1 MRASLPVL
9 LLGLVLL
16 PLACGP
22 GEVTE
27 LPGEG
32 DAGEPVSDSGTVFP
46 SPEDDAGT
54 PATADA
60 GTPPPDAG
68 PVGPPED
75 AGASVPDAGPTPLD
89 AGTPDAG
96 ASLRIVVLSDLNS
109 SYGSTTYEPSVHNA
123 VSALT
128 SSVKPDLVLIS
139 GDMVAGQQAGLN
151 YAAMWQAF
159 HAAVTTPLTQA
170 GIPVA
175 PAPGNHD
182 ASAYSGF
189 EAERNEYRT
198 QWEPARRPAVTMVDG
213 SNFPFRY
220 SFTFKGV
227 FFVALD
233 ATTVGALS
241 SAQKT
246 WVQQQLDG
254 AAGYPVKI
262 VYGHVPIR
270 PTAIGRETQVMGDAA
285 FESMLKAR
293 GALFVGGHHH
303 GYYPGVSN
311 GLRHVVTPCIGAG
324 PRTLIGTS
332 GTSPRGFVVIDVAG
346 GAITSI
352 EARTGTSSG
361 FNSTIARASL
371 PVEIR
376 SGSHLL
382 TRDDLAVP

>member
-1 MRASLPVL
+1 MRLAL
-9 LLGLVLL
+9 LLLSLALL
-16 PLACGP
+16 PLGCGD
-22 GEVTE
+22 GVADG
-27 LPGEG
+27 LPRDGDP
-32 DAGEPVSDSGTVFP
+32 DAGTAALDGGSGQEEQP
-46 SPEDDAGT
+46 DAGT
-54 PATADA
+54 PARADAGEAPGSDAGAPTPVDAGQPTADA
-60 GTPPPDAG
+60 GTP
-68 PVGPPED
+68 
-75 AGASVPDAGPTPLD
+75 D

-96 ASLRIVVLSDLNS
+96 ATLRVVVLSDLNG
-109 SYGSTTYEPSVHNA
+109 SYGSTTYETSVHQA

-151 YAAMWQAF
+151 YAAMWQGF

-182 ASAYSGF
+182 ASAYAGF
-189 EAERNEYRT
+189 EAERDEYLA
-198 QWEPARRPAVTMVDG
+198 QWEPARRPAVQMVDG

-220 SFTFKGV
+220 SFTFKGA

-241 SAQKT
+241 GAQKT

-254 AAGYPVKI
+254 AAAYPVRI

-270 PTAIGRETQVMGDAA
+270 PTTVGRETQVMGDAA

-303 GYYPGVSN
+303 GYYPGVTN

-324 PRTLIGTS
+324 PRALIGTA
-332 GTSPRGFVVIDVAG
+332 GASPRGFVVIDIAFGQVS
-346 GAITSI
+346 AIQ
-352 EARTGTSSG
+352 ARTGSG
-361 FNSTIARASL
+361 FTSTIARSSL
-371 PVEIR
+371 PASIR
-376 SGSHLL
+376 YGSHLL
-382 TRDDLAVP
+382 TRDDLAGY

>member
-1 MRASLPVL
+1 MRTALFMVAL
-9 LLGLVLL
+9 ALL
-16 PLACGP
+16 PLGCGD
-22 GEVTE
+22 GVADE
-27 LPGEG
+27 LPWDTLRDGGIGFVDGGREEPPG
-32 DAGEPVSDSGTVFP
+32 DSGTLLAPDAGTGLDAGEPVDGGT
-46 SPEDDAGT
+46 A
-54 PATADA
+54 
-60 GTPPPDAG
+60 
-68 PVGPPED
+68 
-75 AGASVPDAGPTPLD
+75 VPDAGAPD

-96 ASLRIVVLSDLNS
+96 APDAGATLRVVVLSDLNG
-109 SYGSTTYEPSVHNA
+109 SYGSTTYESSVHQA

-128 SSVKPDLVLIS
+128 SAVKPDLVLIS
-139 GDMVAGQQAGLN
+139 GDMVAGQQAGLD
-151 YAAMWQAF
+151 YAAMWQGF

-182 ASAYSGF
+182 ASAYPGF
-189 EAERNEYRT
+189 EAERDEYLA
-198 QWEPARRPAVTMVDG
+198 QWQPARRPAVQMVDD

-220 SFTFKGV
+220 SFTFKGA

-233 ATTVGALS
+233 ATTAGQLS

-254 AAGYPVKI
+254 AVGYPVRI

-270 PTAIGRETQVMGDAA
+270 PTAVGRETQVMGDSA

-303 GYYPGVSN
+303 GYYPGVTN

-324 PRTLIGTS
+324 PRALIGTS
-332 GTSPRGFVVIDVAG
+332 GASPRGFVVIDIAG
-346 GAITSI
+346 GQVTSVQ
-352 EARTGTSSG
+352 ARTGTG
-361 FNSTIARASL
+361 FTSNIARSALPAS
-371 PVEIR
+371 IS

-382 TRDDLAVP
+382 TRDDLAGY

>member
-1 MRASLPVL
+1 MRASLSVL

-22 GEVTE
+22 GEATD
-27 LPGEG
+27 LPGDVDAGAEG
-32 DAGEPVSDSGTVFP
+32 DAGAVSPTPDEDAGTTPLEDAGSPPPDGGPTLP
-46 SPEDDAGT
+46 SDDAGSST
-54 PATADA
+54 
-60 GTPPPDAG
+60 PDAG
-68 PVGPPED
+68 PPSPSD
-75 AGASVPDAGPTPLD
+75 AGM
-89 AGTPDAG
+89 PDAG

-123 VSALT
+123 VAALT
-128 SSVKPDLVLIS
+128 SSIQPDLVLIS

-151 YAAMWQAF
+151 YAAMWQGF

-189 EAERNEYRT
+189 EAERNEYRA

-233 ATTVGALS
+233 ATTVGALP

-332 GTSPRGFVVIDVAG
+332 GTSARGFVVIDVAG

-352 EARTGTSSG
+352 EARTGTGSG
-361 FNSTIARASL
+361 FNSTITRASL
-371 PVEIR
+371 PAEIR

>member
-1 MRASLPVL
+1 VRACLPLL
-9 LLGLVLL
+9 LLGFVLL

-22 GEVTE
+22 GEATD
-27 LPGEG
+27 LPG
-32 DAGEPVSDSGTVFP
+32 DQDSGTAAGD
-46 SPEDDAGT
+46 SGT
-54 PATADA
+54 PAPPPGDD
-60 GTPPPDAG
+60 GGNTPFPDAG
-68 PVGPPED
+68 PPPDGGTAPPPED
-75 AGASVPDAGPTPLD
+75 AGTAAPDAGQAPAD

-96 ASLRIVVLSDLNS
+96 ASLRIAVLSDLNG
-109 SYGSTTYEPSVHNA
+109 SYGSTTYEASVHNA

-151 YAAMWQAF
+151 YAAMWQGF

-182 ASAYSGF
+182 ASAYAGF
-189 EAERNEYRT
+189 EAERDEYRA
-198 QWEPARRPAVTMVDG
+198 QWEPSRRPAVTMVDG

-220 SFTFKGV
+220 SFTFKGA

-233 ATTVGALS
+233 ATTVGALP

-254 AAGYPVKI
+254 AAGYSVKI

-270 PTAIGRETQVMGDAA
+270 PTAVGRETQVMGDVA
-285 FESMLKAR
+285 FEAMLKAR

-332 GTSPRGFVVIDVAG
+332 STSARGFVVIDVAG
-346 GAITSI
+346 GAISSV

-361 FNSTIARASL
+361 FNATISRASL
-371 PVEIR
+371 PAEIR

-382 TRDDLAVP
+382 TRDDLAAP

>member
-1 MRASLPVL
+1 MRAPLPL
-9 LLGLVLL
+9 LLVGLVLL

-22 GEVTE
+22 GEADG
-27 LPGEG
+27 LPGDAP
-32 DAGEPVSDSGTVFP
+32 DAGSTATDSGSP
-46 SPEDDAGT
+46 SPTPEEDAGNTLFEDAGT
-54 PATADA
+54 A
-60 GTPPPDAG
+60 PPDAG
-68 PVGPPED
+68 PTTPVED
-75 AGASVPDAGPTPLD
+75 AGTADAGSPPTD

-96 ASLRIVVLSDLNS
+96 ASLRIAVLSDLNG
-109 SYGSTTYEPSVHNA
+109 SYGATTYETSVHNA
-123 VSALT
+123 VAALT
-128 SSVKPDLVLIS
+128 QTVKPDLVLIS

-151 YAAMWQAF
+151 YAAMWQGF

-182 ASAYSGF
+182 ASAYAGY
-189 EAERNEYRT
+189 EAERDEYRA
-198 QWEPARRPAVTMVDG
+198 QWEPARRPAVTMVDA

-220 SFTFKGV
+220 SFTFKGA

-233 ATTVGALS
+233 ATTVGTLGA
-241 SAQKT
+241 AQKT

-254 AAGYPVKI
+254 AAGYGVKI

-270 PTAIGRETQVMGDAA
+270 PTTVGRETQVMGDAA

-332 GTSPRGFVVIDVAG
+332 STSARGFVVIDVAG
-346 GAITSI
+346 GDITSI
-352 EARTGTSSG
+352 QARTGTTSG
-361 FNSTIARASL
+361 FNSTISRTSL
-371 PVEIR
+371 PAEIR
-376 SGSHLL
+376 SGAHLL
-382 TRDDLAVP
+382 TRDDLAGY